1 MPGSP
6 PIGGGAPSHDRTMNT
21 PAPSPS
27 QLTDL
32 KIDRTQPPPRSR
44 WSRWRWPGVLVA
56 LVALGVLWY
65 AVPRG
70 ESVQTASVVS
80 STPSQQHVVLT
91 ASGYVVAQRRAS
103 VASKATGRLVALYVR
118 EGSRVKQGEV
128 MARLDPSDVMAAM
141 AAAQAGVRQA
151 EVGVRQ
157 AQVEL
162 TNAQAELKRSQG
174 LQAQG
179 FISPQAVD
187 AAQTR
192 VRAAMAAVQAAQAGV
207 VSAQAQVKV
216 QQVNEDFTE
225 IRAPFDGVVLV
236 KNANEGDIITPFSNA
251 AGSQG
256 AVVTMADMSTLE
268 VEADVSEGS
277 LSQVR
282 VGQPVEI
289 MLDALPGVRFMGQ
302 VGGIVPTVDRAK
314 ATVMTKVRFQK
325 LDDRVLPE
333 MSAKV
338 SFLSR
343 PITDADQQTVLAVN
357 PQALQLRDGVQV
369 VWRLQP
375 GPEGQTEHTTAE
387 PVAVK
392 VGRKLG
398 EVTEVTPLQAG
409 ALKTGQKVVLNPSA
423 RLKAGSPVVQAQP

>member
-1 MPGSP
+1 
-6 PIGGGAPSHDRTMNT
+6 MNT
-21 PAPSPS
+21 PAPAQAPSPS

-32 KIDRTQPPPRSR
+32 KIDRTQTPPRSR
-44 WSRWRWPGVLVA
+44 WSRWRWPGLLAA
-56 LVALGVLWY
+56 LLLLGVLWY
-65 AVPRG
+65 TVPRG
-70 ESVQTASVVS
+70 DSVQTVSVVS

-192 VRAAMAAVQAAQAGV
+192 VRAAMASVQAAQAGV

-343 PITDADQQTVLAVN
+343 PITQADQQPVLAVN

-375 GPEGQTEHTTAE
+375 GPEGQAEHTTAE

-423 RLKAGSPVVQAQP
+423 RLKPGNPVVQAQP

>member
-1 MPGSP
+1 
-6 PIGGGAPSHDRTMNT
+6 MNL
-21 PAPSPS
+21 PDPRPS

-32 KIDRTQPPPRSR
+32 KIDRSQPAARSR
-44 WSRWRWPGVLVA
+44 WSRWRWPGLMLAAVA
-56 LVALGVLWY
+56 VGVLWY
-65 AVPRG
+65 AVPQA
-70 ESVQTASVVS
+70 ESVQTVSVVS

-118 EGSRVKQGEV
+118 EGSRVKRGEV
-128 MARLDPSDVMAAM
+128 MARLDPSDVVAAM

-192 VRAAMAAVQAAQAGV
+192 VRAAMASVQAAQAGV

-282 VGQPVEI
+282 PGQPVEI

-357 PQALQLRDGVQV
+357 PQALQARDGAQV

-398 EVTEVTPLQAG
+398 DVTEVSPLQVG

-423 RLKAGSPVVQAQP
+423 RLKPGSPVVQAQP

>member
-1 MPGSP
+1 M
-6 PIGGGAPSHDRTMNT
+6 TT
-21 PAPSPS
+21 PDTR
-27 QLTDL
+27 LNDL
-32 KIDRTQPPPRSR
+32 KIDRTQSVTRSG
-44 WSRWRWPGVLVA
+44 WSRWRWPGLMLAAVA
-56 LVALGVLWY
+56 VGVLWY
-65 AVPRG
+65 AVPQA
-70 ESVQTASVVS
+70 ESVQTVSVVS

-118 EGSRVKQGEV
+118 EGSRVKRGEV
-128 MARLDPSDVMAAM
+128 MARLDPSDVVAAM

-192 VRAAMAAVQAAQAGV
+192 VRAAMASVQAAQAGV

-282 VGQPVEI
+282 PGQPVEI

-357 PQALQLRDGVQV
+357 PQALQLREGAQV

-387 PVAVK
+387 PVTVK
-392 VGRKLG
+392 VGRQLG
-398 EVTEVTPLQAG
+398 DVTEVTPLQAG

-423 RLKAGSPVVQAQP
+423 RLKPGSPVVQAQP

>member
-1 MPGSP
+1 M
-6 PIGGGAPSHDRTMNT
+6 TT
-21 PAPSPS
+21 PDTR
-27 QLTDL
+27 LNDL
-32 KIDRTQPPPRSR
+32 KIDRTQSVTRSG
-44 WSRWRWPGVLVA
+44 WSRWRWPGLMVA
-56 LVALGVLWY
+56 AVALGVLWY
-65 AVPRG
+65 AVPQA
-70 ESVQTASVVS
+70 ESVQTVSVVS

-118 EGSRVKQGEV
+118 EGSRVKRGEV
-128 MARLDPSDVMAAM
+128 MARLDPSDVVAAM

-192 VRAAMAAVQAAQAGV
+192 VRAAMASVQAAQAGV

-282 VGQPVEI
+282 PGQPVEI

-357 PQALQLRDGVQV
+357 PQALQARDGAQV
-369 VWRLQP
+369 VWRLQS
-375 GPEGQTEHTTAE
+375 GPEGQAEHTTAE

-398 EVTEVTPLQAG
+398 DVTEVTPLQAG

-423 RLKAGSPVVQAQP
+423 RLKPGSPVVQAQP

>member
-1 MPGSP
+1 
-6 PIGGGAPSHDRTMNT
+6 MNT
-21 PAPSPS
+21 PAQSPS

-65 AVPRG
+65 TVPRG
-70 ESVQTASVVS
+70 ESVQTVSVVS

-289 MLDALPGVRFMGQ
+289 LLDALPGVRFMGQ

-314 ATVMTKVRFQK
+314 ATVMTKVRFLK

-392 VGRKLG
+392 VGRPLG
-398 EVTEVTPLQAG
+398 DVTEVTPLQAG

-423 RLKAGSPVVQAQP
+423 RLKPGSPVVQAQP